1 MRSVSPLYENGW
13 AFVTILTKEYTKL
26 TKSQGQGTKDT
37 TASSLL
43 TETYTLEPTTANQA
57 AQLPYAVM
65 PWTNPHKMLTIH
77 HIRNFWDYLIKVMP
91 NHILTVPVPVTFPL
105 QPHKRSL
112 VRALNWALSKL
123 QPRRTMGCNNS
134 VLSHKV
140 IECSLSGA
148 SLVAQLVKNLPAKQ
162 ETQAQSLDRE
172 VPLEKEMATH
182 SSTLAWRIPWTE
194 EPGRLQSTGLQRI
207 GQNCVNNF

>member
-43 TETYTLEPTTANQA
+43 TETYTLEPRTANQA

-65 PWTNPHKMLTIH
+65 PWRNPHKMLMIH

-91 NHILTVPVPVTFPL
+91 NQLLTVPVPVTIPL

-148 SLVAQLVKNLPAKQ
+148 SLVAQLVKNLPAMQ
-162 ETQAQSLDRE
+162 DTQVQSLDWE
-172 VPLEKEMATH
+172 DPLEKEMATH

-194 EPGRLQSTGLQRI
+194 EPHGLQSMGSQRI
-207 GQNCVNNF
+207 G